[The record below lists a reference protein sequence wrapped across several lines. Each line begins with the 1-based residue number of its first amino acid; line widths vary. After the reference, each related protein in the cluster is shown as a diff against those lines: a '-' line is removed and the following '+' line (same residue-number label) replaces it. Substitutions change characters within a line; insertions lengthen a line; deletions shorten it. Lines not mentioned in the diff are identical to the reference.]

1 MSYKYYV
8 FNKPYGVLSQ
18 FTKEIPTH
26 VTLADFMD
34 IPSHIYPVGR
44 LDKDSEGLLLLTDDN
59 QLKHKLLEPDNRN
72 YKSYLV
78 QVDNEITPE
87 AIEQLETGV
96 TIKHKGKM
104 YKTLP
109 SNVKTIDAPDI
120 TPRVPPIRYRKD
132 IPTSW
137 VEMTIYEGK
146 NRQIRKMC
154 AAVGFPV
161 LRLIRHKIKGLTFS
175 DVATGTYR
183 ALTSEEIKQLRA

>member
-8 FNKPYGVLSQ
+8 FNKPFGVLSQ

-72 YKSYLV
+72 NKSYLV

-96 TIKHKGKM
+96 SIKHKGKT

-109 SNVKTIDAPDI
+109 SIVKSIDAPDI

>member
-59 QLKHKLLEPDNRN
+59 QLKNKLLQPDNKN

-78 QVDNEITPE
+78 QVDNKITPE
-87 AIEQLETGV
+87 AIKQLETGV
-96 TIKHKGKM
+96 TIKHKGKT
-104 YKTLP
+104 YTTLP

-161 LRLIRHKIKGLTFS
+161 LRLIRHKIKGLTFY

-183 ALTSEEIKQLRA
+183 VLTSEEIKQLRA

>member
-8 FNKPYGVLSQ
+8 FKKPYGVLSQ

-109 SNVKTIDAPDI
+109 SIVKTIDAPDI
-120 TPRVPPIRYRKD
+120 SPRVPPIRYRKD

>member
-8 FNKPYGVLSQ
+8 FKKPYGVLSQ

-109 SNVKTIDAPDI
+109 SIVKTIDAPDI
-120 TPRVPPIRYRKD
+120 SPRVPPIRYRKD

-137 VEMTIYEGK
+137 VEMTIFEGK

>member
-59 QLKHKLLEPDNRN
+59 QLKNKLLQPDNRN
-72 YKSYLV
+72 NKSYLV
-78 QVDNEITPE
+78 QVDNKITPE
-87 AIEQLETGV
+87 AIKQLETGV
-96 TIKHKGKM
+96 TIKHKGKT
-104 YKTLP
+104 YTTLP
-109 SNVKTIDAPDI
+109 SIVKSIDAPDI